1 MRALE
6 CFLLTPSSVSLGSLD
21 ILVLAVSQSL
31 EFLGVLTRAII
42 PHPWILPGA
51 HKRSLQ
57 VIHSPLELLSQDH
70 PPPPKPKSSG
80 MYRLD
85 IQVVMTAAMVT
96 VPGPINT
103 EPGNSDPGF
112 PFLFLLSSPNCLHS
126 DFAQVL

>member
-70 PPPPKPKSSG
+70 PPPQAKELRHVST
-80 MYRLD
+80 RH
-85 IQVVMTAAMVT
+85 
-96 VPGPINT
+96 PGSYDSCY
-103 EPGNSDPGF
+103 GH
-112 PFLFLLSSPNCLHS
+112 SPRAH
-126 DFAQVL
+126 QY